1 MAGLDDNRLLV
12 YVSSYPLRPGPT
24 CGQVNGPRVGRD
36 PLHAVIQALEV
47 PLGNPAAAHEIAE
60 PPISYPGGPGQPN
73 RLVRARAGGLRP
85 GVLEPAARACHHIA
99 VHVELRLA
107 AAACAEQGQ
116 MWRVDENGIPDTAH
130 PILIGDD
137 EVSSGGTG
145 NIPGAVDFFH
155 SAIFSNDGSVANWVD
170 ESFAPTTGSDDCL
183 PTTDLAAR
191 AWHPAGTHKT
201 GRMFFSDLATGA
213 FLSEFQVGICGPSRA
228 PTARRTWGGDRPAE
242 CPCPPVGVG
251 PPSAVTALPAP
262 PPHLP
267 HLRNGAI

>member
-1 MAGLDDNRLLV
+1 M
-12 YVSSYPLRPGPT
+12 
-24 CGQVNGPRVGRD
+24 
-36 PLHAVIQALEV
+36 
-47 PLGNPAAAHEIAE
+47 
-60 PPISYPGGPGQPN
+60 
-73 RLVRARAGGLRP
+73 RARAGGLRP
-85 GVLEPAARACHHIA
+85 GVLEPAARACHDIA

-116 MWRVDENGIPDTAH
+116 VSRVDENGIPDTAH

-155 SAIFSNDGSVANWVD
+155 SAIVSNDGSMVNWVD
-170 ESFAPTTGSDDCL
+170 ESFAPTTGSGEFL

-213 FLSEFQVGICGPSRA
+213 FLSEFQVVDLRPEPGAYCSAHMGVATGQLNARA
-228 PTARRTWGGDRPAE
+228 RPWVWGRPA
-242 CPCPPVGVG
+242 
-251 PPSAVTALPAP
+251 PSPRYRRRVLTY
-262 PPHLP
+262 
-267 HLRNGAI
+267 RI

>member
-1 MAGLDDNRLLV
+1 
-12 YVSSYPLRPGPT
+12 
-24 CGQVNGPRVGRD
+24 
-36 PLHAVIQALEV
+36 
-47 PLGNPAAAHEIAE
+47 
-60 PPISYPGGPGQPN
+60 
-73 RLVRARAGGLRP
+73 
-85 GVLEPAARACHHIA
+85 
-99 VHVELRLA
+99 
-107 AAACAEQGQ
+107 

-155 SAIFSNDGSVANWVD
+155 SAIFSNDSSVVNWVD

-262 PPHLP
+262 RPHLP
-267 HLRNGAI
+267 R